1 MEIGRDGWNA
11 VDVRAGRSAR
21 VNSGEGQTAAAA
33 TEEGWVSATEK
44 NLSFEGG
51 FQFQLSGRPALSN
64 SGEEQ
69 TAAAAKW
76 VSATEKK

>member
-11 VDVRAGRSAR
+11 VDVRARRSAR
-21 VNSGEGQTAAAA
+21 A
-33 TEEGWVSATEK
+33 
-44 NLSFEGG
+44 
-51 FQFQLSGRPALSN
+51 N